1 MPLATVAR
9 FNVTPVKSTAL
20 HHPDSID
27 LRHEGAVG
35 DRRFLFARSDGTRLS
50 GISKAPLMPIVS
62 TWSMADERLTMRFP
76 DGSSAEGSALP
87 VGEPVAIK
95 LFDRT
100 VPARTID
107 PVFTEAVRRVVLDDG
122 TLSVFRVDEPEFA
135 GGGHRASVISL
146 ASVADVGSRGGDA
159 RLDPRRFR
167 MLIELDGVKAYEEDG
182 WCGRRFRLGGAVL
195 RLGQRVHRCVMT
207 NLAPDTGENDF
218 DTLTVLAQ
226 HRKVGTELLLG
237 VYGDVEQPGR
247 IEIGDVAELI
257 D

>member
-9 FNVTPVKSTAL
+9 FNTTPVKSTAL

-27 LRHEGAVG
+27 LRPEGAVG
-35 DRRFLFARSDGTRLS
+35 DRRFLFARSDGTRLR

-76 DGSSAEGSALP
+76 DGSSVEGSALP
-87 VGEPVAIK
+87 VGEHVDIK

-100 VPARTID
+100 VPARAID
-107 PVFTEAVRRVVLDDG
+107 PVLTEAVRRLVDE
-122 TLSVFRVDEPEFA
+122 TLTVFRVEEPEFA
-135 GGGHRASVISL
+135 GGEHRASIISL

-159 RLDPRRFR
+159 NLDPGRFR
-167 MLIELDGVKAYEEDG
+167 MLVELDGVEAYAEDG
-182 WCGRRFRLGGAVL
+182 WQGRRLRLGGAVV
-195 RLGQRVHRCVMT
+195 RLGRRVDRCVMT
-207 NLAPDTGENDF
+207 NLAPDTGANDF
-218 DTLTVLAQ
+218 GTLEVLAQ

-237 VYGDVEQPGR
+237 VYGDVERPGR
-247 IEIGDVAELI
+247 IEIGDAAELV

>member
-1 MPLATVAR
+1 MPVAHVAR

-20 HHPDSID
+20 HHPHSID
-27 LRHEGAVG
+27 LRREGAVG
-35 DRRFLFARSDGTRLS
+35 DRRFLFARSDGTRLH

-62 TWSMADERLTMRFP
+62 TWSVVHERLTMRFP

-87 VGEPVAIK
+87 MGERVDIE

-100 VPARTID
+100 VPARAID
-107 PVFTEAVRRVVLDDG
+107 PVFAEAVRGVVDDG

-135 GGGHRASVISL
+135 GGGHRASIISL

-167 MLIELDGVKAYEEDG
+167 MLIELDGVDAYVEDG
-182 WCGRRFRLGGAVL
+182 WRGRRLRLGGAVL
-195 RLGQRVHRCVMT
+195 RLRERMPRCVMT

-218 DTLTVLAQ
+218 DTLGVLAQ

-247 IEIGDVAELI
+247 IEIGDAVELV

>member
-1 MPLATVAR
+1 MPLATVVR

-20 HHPDSID
+20 HHPDAVD
-27 LRHEGAVG
+27 LQREGAVG
-35 DRRFLFARSDGTRLS
+35 DRRFLFARPAGTRLR

-62 TWSMADERLTMRFP
+62 TWSMTDERLTMRFP
-76 DGSSAEGSALP
+76 DGSSVEGSALP
-87 VGEPVAIK
+87 VGERLDIK

-100 VPARTID
+100 VPARAID
-107 PVFTEAVRRVVLDDG
+107 PVFTEAVRRVVVDE

-135 GGGHRASVISL
+135 GGVHRASIISL
-146 ASVADVGSRGGDA
+146 ASVVDVGSRGGDA

-167 MLIELDGVKAYEEDG
+167 MLVELDGVEAFAEDG
-182 WCGRRFRLGGAVL
+182 WLGRRLHVGDAVVHL
-195 RLGQRVHRCVMT
+195 RQRIHRCMMT

-218 DTLTVLAQ
+218 DTMKVLAQ
-226 HRKVGTELLLG
+226 HRKVGTELLVG

-247 IEIGDVAELI
+247 IEIGDTAGFF

>member
-1 MPLATVAR
+1 MPVATVAR

-20 HHPDSID
+20 HHPDSIE
-27 LRHEGAVG
+27 LRRDGAVG
-35 DRRFLFARSDGTRLS
+35 DRRFLFARSDGTRLR

-62 TWSMADERLTMRFP
+62 TWSMADERLTLRFP
-76 DGSSAEGSALP
+76 DGSSAEGSAVP
-87 VGEPVAIK
+87 TGEPLDIK

-100 VPARTID
+100 VPARAID
-107 PVFTEAVRRVVLDDG
+107 PVFTEAVRHVVDDG

-135 GGGHRASVISL
+135 GGGHRASIISL
-146 ASVADVGSRGGDA
+146 ASVADVGSRGGDVL
-159 RLDPRRFR
+159 LDPRRFR
-167 MLIELDGVKAYEEDG
+167 MLIELDGVEAYGEDA
-182 WCGRRFRLGGAVL
+182 WRGRRL
-195 RLGQRVHRCVMT
+195 RLGDAVIHLGPRIHRCVMT

-237 VYGDVEQPGR
+237 VYGDVERPGR
-247 IEIGDVAELI
+247 IQIGDSAELV

>member
-1 MPLATVAR
+1 MPVATVAR

-27 LRHEGAVG
+27 LRRDGAVG

-62 TWSMADERLTMRFP
+62 TWSLADERLTMRFP

-87 VGEPVAIK
+87 VGERVDIK

-107 PVFTEAVRRVVLDDG
+107 PVFTDAVRRVVADD

-135 GGGHRASVISL
+135 GGGHRASIISL
-146 ASVADVGSRGGDA
+146 ASIADVGSRGGDV

-167 MLIELDGVKAYEEDG
+167 MLIELDGVVAYGEDG
-182 WCGRRFRLGGAVL
+182 WRGRRLRVGRAVL
-195 RLGQRVHRCVMT
+195 RLGERIHRCVMT
-207 NLAPDTGENDF
+207 NLSPDTGEKDF
-218 DTLTVLAQ
+218 DTLSVLAQ

-237 VYGDVEQPGR
+237 VYGDVERPGR
-247 IEIGDVAELI
+247 IEVGDAAEVI